1 MIKERE
7 NYNAFLLH
15 FLERL
20 NSCDSIEKKIT
31 ESLTDICEYYGFKRG
46 FIYQTDGFRYFY
58 LKETVGNEDNI
69 LRQRFEISEMS
80 SQHVAH
86 ANGKNKPFML
96 AEPKRLRGMMW
107 TSLIFIESI
116 LY

>member
-1 MIKERE
+1 MIRERE

-58 LKETVGNEDNI
+58 LKETVGNNDNV
-69 LRQRFEISEMS
+69 LRQRFEISEMPINMLS
-80 SQHVAH
+80 VQMERT
-86 ANGKNKPFML
+86 NLFML
-96 AEPKRLRGMMW
+96 AETKILLGMM
-107 TSLIFIESI
+107 
-116 LY
+116 

>member
-1 MIKERE
+1 MIRERE

-58 LKETVGNEDNI
+58 LKETVGNNDNV
-69 LRQRFEISEMS
+69 LRQRFEISEMIQS
-80 SQHVAH
+80 TCCPCKWKEQTFLCLQ
-86 ANGKNKPFML
+86 KPKYFL
-96 AEPKRLRGMMW
+96 G
-107 TSLIFIESI
+107 
-116 LY
+116 

>member
-1 MIKERE
+1 MAITRIYWKSSCKPMPA
-7 NYNAFLLH
+7 NGLNDYSFAFLLH

-58 LKETVGNEDNI
+58 LKETVGNNDNV
-69 LRQRFEISEMS
+69 LRQRFEISEMTN
-80 SQHVAH
+80 QHVVLH
-86 ANGKNKPFML
+86 CN
-96 AEPKRLRGMMW
+96 
-107 TSLIFIESI
+107 IF
-116 LY
+116 YG

>member
-1 MIKERE
+1 MTREKE

-20 NSCDSIEKKIT
+20 NGCESIENKIT

-58 LKETVGNEDNI
+58 LKETVGNSDNI
-69 LRQRFEISEMS
+69 LRQRFEISEMTN
-80 SQHVAH
+80 QHA
-86 ANGKNKPFML
+86 AQ
-96 AEPKRLRGMMW
+96 
-107 TSLIFIESI
+107 
-116 LY
+116 

>member
-1 MIKERE
+1 MIRERE

-58 LKETVGNEDNI
+58 LKETVGNSDNI
-69 LRQRFEISEMS
+69 LRRTFRTLLYQRQDKIQQVGTPEGGTGAVDETYSEG
-80 SQHVAH
+80 HIR
-86 ANGKNKPFML
+86 PF
-96 AEPKRLRGMMW
+96 
-107 TSLIFIESI
+107 
-116 LY
+116 

>member
-1 MIKERE
+1 MIRERE

-58 LKETVGNEDNI
+58 LKETVGNNDNV
-69 LRQRFEISEMS
+69 LRQRFEISEMTN
-80 SQHVAH
+80 QHVVR
-86 ANGKNKPFML
+86 ANGKNKPFY
-96 AEPKRLRGMMW
+96 ACRNQN
-107 TSLIFIESI
+107 TSIKSI
-116 LY
+116 HY